1 MLTLVA
7 QLLPE
12 RVDWQQTCAQLS
24 QATSLAALVVQA
36 RQIGMEIARCLVE
49 SQLQQRATAPTDWGR
64 CPRCSSP
71 LCSKG
76 PQGRQVQTLVGEVC
90 WHRRV
95 GRCPHHCKIEQVA
108 PFDERLGILPNQATS
123 SELQRL
129 GLLLAVIVPF
139 ELAAVILDQL
149 CGVAI
154 SPQSIWNWTQQQGEG
169 CSNQSDTVALEP
181 LNDELAQLPMLIA
194 ADGITV
200 PFRTQPKTPQ
210 GAVVWREVKV
220 GLVTRYQSS
229 TREQR
234 NKTQLGQRRLV
245 AVLGDVDAL
254 ASLLKAQALRQGWSP
269 EIASAWISD
278 GAKGLWRVYQEQF
291 AQGAVGILDFYHAVQ
306 HLAQAAAA
314 YGQTLS
320 TRSPQQWLARM
331 RHQLRQG
338 YAHRIIQEL
347 DKLIHY
353 DNTPRSAI
361 PVLRQVQDYLQT
373 HLAHVQYRKFKAL
386 NLPLDSGLIESACK
400 GLIAQ
405 RFKGTGM
412 RWSED
417 GFNHLLRLR
426 LDWMNG
432 RFATSGSD
440 ALPVLSLYSPN
451 L

>member
-12 RVDWQQTCAQLS
+12 RADWQPTCAQLS
-24 QATSLAALVVQA
+24 QATSLTALVVKA

-49 SQLQQRATAPTDWGR
+49 SQLQQRAAAPTDWGR
-64 CPRCSSP
+64 CPKCSSP
-71 LCSKG
+71 LRSKG
-76 PQGRQVQTLVGEVC
+76 RQQRQVQTLVGEVC

-95 GRCPHHCKIEQVA
+95 GRCPHHCQIAQVA
-108 PFDERLGILPNQATS
+108 PFDECLGIIPNQGTS
-123 SELQRL
+123 SELKRL

-139 ELAAVILDQL
+139 ELAAVMLDQL

-154 SPQSIWNWTQQQGEG
+154 SPQSIWNWAQQQGEPV
-169 CSNQSDTVALEP
+169 SNQSDTVPLEP
-181 LNDELAQLPMLIA
+181 LNEELAQLPMLIA

-200 PFRTQPKTPQ
+200 PFRVEPGTVK

-220 GLVTRYQSS
+220 GLVTRYQRS
-229 TREQR
+229 TSEQTGR
-234 NKTQLGQRRLV
+234 TQLYQRQLV

-254 ASLLKAQALRQGWSP
+254 ASLLKAQALRQGWSA

-320 TRSPQQWLARM
+320 TRSPEQWLARM
-331 RHQLRQG
+331 RHQLRHG

-347 DKLIHY
+347 DNLIRY
-353 DNTPRSAI
+353 DNTPMSAI
-361 PVLRQVQDYLQT
+361 PVLKQVKGYLQT
-373 HLAHVQYRKFKAL
+373 HLAHVQYSKFKGL
-386 NLPLDSGLIESACK
+386 NLPLGSGLIESACK
-400 GLIAQ
+400 GLITQ

-412 RWSED
+412 RWSEN

-432 RFATSGSD
+432 RFGSSGSD
-440 ALPVLSLYSPN
+440 ALPVLSLYSPIP
-451 L
+451 